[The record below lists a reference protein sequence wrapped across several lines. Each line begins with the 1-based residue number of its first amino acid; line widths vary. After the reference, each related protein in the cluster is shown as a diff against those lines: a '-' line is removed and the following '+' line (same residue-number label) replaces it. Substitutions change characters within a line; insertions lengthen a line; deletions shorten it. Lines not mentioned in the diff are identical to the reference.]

1 MAESGIFMFSNPT
14 SSSHFGVAGA
24 VKPDKKVNQSVN
36 KSSNQPI
43 NESISQSINQT
54 LPYQGQTILVT
65 PSLTCSLVANNSLN
79 FA

>member
-14 SSSHFGVAGA
+14 SSSHFSGAGA

-54 LPYQGQTILVT
+54 LSYQGQPLLVT
-65 PSLTCSLVANNSLN
+65 PSLKCSLVANNYLN